1 MAIRMTGINSGLDT
15 DSIVQALVSSYSYKK
30 DKVQKAQTKLTW
42 TQDAWKTLNTKV
54 YSLYTSVSNYRF
66 SSAYSAKKTSVSDQS
81 KATVS
86 AGNSTPIGSQK
97 LNILKVAQSGYL
109 TGGKI
114 GDKVTSSTT
123 LEELGCSGDIKFN
136 LEKQDGS
143 KKEISLSNSSTISDV
158 VSQLKEAGV
167 SASFDANN
175 HRMYISSSETGTAG
189 DFRLSA
195 DNAAGTKAL
204 TMLGLN
210 TNIDSFTELRGINDA
225 ETSKNIQAVVNKYQN
240 ADQEE
245 KEELEAK
252 YDWVK
257 DLSNA
262 GNKIMEMSKIVARVN
277 ATSDAVMTGLSDNE
291 KNYLS
296 LYGENGAD
304 TEQKIKNILDEY
316 KDSSTTAER
325 KEELLKAYDFMKW
338 LPNAADQDTAI
349 AQAVKEVNKVGKQA
363 ENRSG
368 ELQGTKLKGQDAVIK
383 LNGVEYTNSS
393 NSFSINGLSITA
405 QAVTGDGD
413 DKAITVTTS
422 TDTQGIYDSV
432 KEFLQQYNT
441 LINEMQ
447 SLYNADSAKGYEPL
461 TDDEKAEMSDKEVE
475 KWETK
480 IKDALLRRD
489 GTLGNVMNAMTTA
502 MAKTFTINGKSYSLA
517 SFGIKTSGYLNSNKN
532 EKYAYHIDGDK
543 EDANTAQNADKL
555 MAAIQEDPDTVVDFM
570 KQLSTSLYKAIGD
583 KMSSTTLSS
592 AYTIYNDKQM
602 TKDLNNYKT
611 QITKWEKMVSEKED
625 YYYKKFSKMES
636 ALATLNSTQSSMSGF
651 FG

>member
-42 TQDAWKTLNTKV
+42 TQDAWKSLNTKV

-123 LEELGCSGDIKFN
+123 LEELGCSGDITFN

-158 VSQLKEAGV
+158 VSKLKEAGV

-175 HRMYISSSETGTAG
+175 HRMYISSSETGSSG

-210 TNIDSFTELRGINDA
+210 TNIDSFMELRGINDA

-245 KEELEAK
+245 KEELETK

-262 GNKIMEMSKIVARVN
+262 GNKIMEMSKVVARVN
-277 ATSDAVMTGLSDNE
+277 ATSDAVLTGLSDNE

-296 LYGENGAD
+296 LYGENGTD

-338 LPNAADQDTAI
+338 LPNAADQDVAI

-555 MAAIQEDPDTVVDFM
+555 MAAIQEDPDAVVDFM
-570 KQLSTSLYKAIGD
+570 KQLSTNLYKAIGD
-583 KMSSTTLSS
+583 KMTSTTLSS

>member
-42 TQDAWKTLNTKV
+42 TQDAWKSLNTKV

-123 LEELGCSGDIKFN
+123 LEELGCSGDITFN

-158 VSQLKEAGV
+158 VSKLKEAGV

-175 HRMYISSSETGTAG
+175 HRMYISSSETGSSG

-210 TNIDSFTELRGINDA
+210 TNIDSFMELRGINDA

-245 KEELEAK
+245 KEELETK

-262 GNKIMEMSKIVARVN
+262 GNKIMEMSKVVARVN
-277 ATSDAVMTGLSDNE
+277 ATSDAVLTGLSDNE

-296 LYGENGAD
+296 LYGENGTD

-338 LPNAADQDTAI
+338 LPNAADQDAAI

>member
-1 MAIRMTGINSGLDT
+1 
-15 DSIVQALVSSYSYKK
+15 
-30 DKVQKAQTKLTW
+30 
-42 TQDAWKTLNTKV
+42 
-54 YSLYTSVSNYRF
+54 
-66 SSAYSAKKTSVSDQS
+66 
-81 KATVS
+81 
-86 AGNSTPIGSQK
+86 
-97 LNILKVAQSGYL
+97 
-109 TGGKI
+109 
-114 GDKVTSSTT
+114 
-123 LEELGCSGDIKFN
+123 
-136 LEKQDGS
+136 
-143 KKEISLSNSSTISDV
+143 
-158 VSQLKEAGV
+158 
-167 SASFDANN
+167 
-175 HRMYISSSETGTAG
+175 
-189 DFRLSA
+189 
-195 DNAAGTKAL
+195 
-204 TMLGLN
+204 
-210 TNIDSFTELRGINDA
+210 
-225 ETSKNIQAVVNKYQN
+225 
-240 ADQEE
+240 
-245 KEELEAK
+245 
-252 YDWVK
+252 
-257 DLSNA
+257 
-262 GNKIMEMSKIVARVN
+262 
-277 ATSDAVMTGLSDNE
+277 
-291 KNYLS
+291 
-296 LYGENGAD
+296 
-304 TEQKIKNILDEY
+304 
-316 KDSSTTAER
+316 
-325 KEELLKAYDFMKW
+325 MKW